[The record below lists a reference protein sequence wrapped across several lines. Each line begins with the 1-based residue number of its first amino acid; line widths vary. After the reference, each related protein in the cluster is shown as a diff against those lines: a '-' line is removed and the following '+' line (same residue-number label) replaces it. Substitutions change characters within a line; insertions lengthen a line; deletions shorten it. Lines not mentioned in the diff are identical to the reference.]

1 MKKKHLI
8 ILVTALVL
16 LGIIGGITLGI
27 LQRRNNTPQ
36 TLTPITLNLT
46 YIPNIQ
52 FAPIYAAIE
61 NGYFEEV
68 GLDVSLSYGN
78 EADLIALIGSGNQQF
93 MIASGEQVLLS
104 RSQGIPVVYVFQW
117 YRDYPVGVV
126 SFSNSGIQLPSDLV
140 GKKVGI
146 PGLFGASYIG
156 FEALLGSSGL
166 SDADIS
172 LVPIGFTQAETLAAG
187 KVDAIVAYV
196 ANEPVVLKAMGYDVA
211 VMPVSD
217 FLDLV
222 GNGLVTS
229 EVLILENPTLVQ
241 NMVKAL
247 EQGVAFALANPNET
261 FEISKKYVDNLEAA
275 DRNVQMAILQAS
287 SALWQ
292 ADPIGLSEVS
302 GWVNMHSLLLKIGL
316 LSSPTD
322 IEQAYTNDFIK

>member
-8 ILVTALVL
+8 ILVTALVS
-16 LGIIGGITLGI
+16 LGI
-27 LQRRNNTPQ
+27 LGGIVLGILLRRDKTPQ
-36 TLTPITLNLT
+36 ALTPITLNLT

-61 NGYFEEV
+61 NGYFAEV
-68 GLDVSLSYGN
+68 GLDISLSYGN

-104 RSQGIPVVYVFQW
+104 RSQGVPVVYVFQW

-126 SFSNSGIQLPSDLV
+126 SLSNSGIQTPSDLV
-140 GKKVGI
+140 GKQIGI

-156 FEALLGSSGL
+156 FEALLGASGL

-196 ANEPVVLKAMGYDVA
+196 ANEPIVLSAMGYEVT

-217 FLDLV
+217 YLDLV

-229 EVLILENPTLVQ
+229 EALIRDNPTLVQ
-241 NMVKAL
+241 NMVSAL
-247 EQGVAFALANPNET
+247 AQGVEFALGYPNET
-261 FEISKKYVDNLEAA
+261 FEISKKYVANLEAT
-275 DRNVQMAILQAS
+275 DSNVQMAILQAS
-287 SALWQ
+287 AALWQ
-292 ADPIGLSEVS
+292 SDPTGLSQQK
-302 GWVNMHSLLLKIGL
+302 GWENMQSLLLKIGL
-316 LSSPTD
+316 LSSPID
-322 IEQAYTNDFIK
+322 LEQAYTNDFIK